1 MVIYG
6 EPVDIADVLSA
17 TITVLS
23 FMPSSGAQLPT
34 GLGFLPHPVLL
45 PALHAVG
52 KHVSKVGCRTT
63 AVGMRMCR
71 GR

>member
-23 FMPSSGAQLPT
+23 FMPSSGAAMLCFTGVTAHMLCDWKRAPPNPHVGAAGAWSLP
-34 GLGFLPHPVLL
+34 
-45 PALHAVG
+45 
-52 KHVSKVGCRTT
+52 
-63 AVGMRMCR
+63 
-71 GR
+71 